1 MKSDREIAEMLAAFD
16 LTGSLR
22 AAGEIVGCDH
32 KTVARY
38 VRRRDAGLA
47 ADGGRLTD
55 PYRDKIVE
63 LVARSNGRISAR
75 QVHRRVSALGFTGSE
90 RTIRAAVAAV
100 KSRLAGPAE
109 DLHWTPE
116 PGLWM
121 EFDWIRGPVVAGRPT
136 SLWIAWLSWSRF
148 RVILPSWGRS
158 VAATA
163 HCLDTT
169 LRRFGGVPSHAVI
182 GSDRAVCSGLDAIG
196 RHYGVDIRHHAPA
209 PGAVI
214 APDDRLLVRP
224 ELPAFLRFGELEA
237 WCARLCAEHNGE
249 VGPDRDRSC
258 VELLLAERARLRR
271 LPAHAY

>member
-22 AAGEIVGCDH
+22 AAGEIAGCDH

-38 VRRRDAGLA
+38 VKRREAGLA
-47 ADGGRLTD
+47 ADAGRRLTD
-55 PYRDKIVE
+55 PYRDTIVE
-63 LVARSNGRISAR
+63 LVAHSNGRISAQ
-75 QVHRRVSALGFTGSE
+75 QVHRRVRALGFTGSE
-90 RTIRAAVAAV
+90 RTIRAAVAAA
-100 KSRLAGPAE
+100 KSRLADG
-109 DLHWTPE
+109 DLRWAPE

-121 EFDWIRGPVVAGRPT
+121 EFDWLPGPVVAGRPT
-136 SLWIAWLSWSRF
+136 SLWIAWLAWSRF

-169 LRRFGGVPSHAVI
+169 LRRFGGVPTHAVI
-182 GSDRAVCSGLDAIG
+182 GSDRAECGGLQAIG
-196 RHYGVDIRHHAPA
+196 QHYGVDVRRDAPV

-214 APDDRLLVRP
+214 AADDRLAVPL

-249 VGPDRDRSC
+249 IDA
-258 VELLLAERARLRR
+258 ELLLAERATLRR